1 MTSSGPALLR
11 RINLS
16 GAIALV
22 ISNTVGV
29 GILTTSG
36 YLARDLGEPS
46 LFLAIWLVGGLLAII
61 GALCYS
67 ELGINFPASGGEY
80 VFLTQAYGPVW
91 GFMTGW
97 TSFLA
102 GFAAPIAAAAL
113 AFAGYLSIFFPAFQ
127 ESNVYWQA
135 GSGLFSLRIG
145 GAQVLAAATIGAL
158 ALFNLFGVQRA
169 TNLQKLLTGAKIT
182 FLASFVALAFLAG
195 AGNWAN
201 FSLPSLRESSTPLA
215 AQFAVS
221 LYFVYVS
228 FSGWNA
234 ATYIAEEINDPLQ
247 NLPKALLIGTSIVIV
262 LYLALNAAFLYA
274 APLGVMKGVVAVGAL
289 ASSRLFGSQIAGLF
303 SLLMALALLATL
315 NALTT
320 VGPRVAYA
328 MARNGA
334 FFPVAAQVDP
344 QWRTPAPALLL
355 QACAS
360 MLMTMTSLPS
370 LFFFIGFT
378 LNFFALLSVAALFRF
393 RRRPGWRKIRWVS
406 TAWPAL
412 PVIFL
417 AIGIWM
423 TIFGFT
429 LEPKISLIACAIIG
443 VSALYYRH
451 RLERRKGDTAW
462 DASSTAN

>member
-1 MTSSGPALLR
+1 VTSNGPALLR

-46 LFLAIWLVGGLLAII
+46 LFLAIWVVGGVLAII
-61 GALCYS
+61 GAICYS

-80 VFLTQAYGPVW
+80 VYLTQAYGPAW

-102 GFAAPIAAAAL
+102 GFAAPVAAASL
-113 AFAGYLSIFFPAFQ
+113 AFADYLGTFFPAFQ
-127 ESNVYWQA
+127 QSNVYWQA
-135 GSGLFSLRIG
+135 GSGMFSLRLG
-145 GAQVLAAATIGAL
+145 GAQVLAAAAIGTLTL
-158 ALFNLFGVQRA
+158 ANLFGVQRA
-169 TNLQKLLTGAKIT
+169 SNLQKVLTGAK
-182 FLASFVALAFLAG
+182 LSVLGLFVLLAFLAG

-201 FSLPSLRESSTPLA
+201 FSLPALRESTTPLA
-215 AQFAVS
+215 AQFSVS

-228 FSGWNA
+228 YSGWNA
-234 ATYIAEEINDPLQ
+234 ATYIAEEIADPLE
-247 NLPKALLIGTSIVIV
+247 NLPKALLIGTGIVIL

-289 ASSRLFGSQIAGLF
+289 ASSRLFGSGVAGAF
-303 SLLMALALLATL
+303 SLLMAMALLATL
-315 NALTT
+315 NAMTT

-344 QWRTPAPALLL
+344 QWRTPVPALLM
-355 QACAS
+355 QATVS
-360 MLMTMTSLPS
+360 MLLTMTTLPG
-370 LFFFIGFT
+370 LFYFIGFT

-393 RRRPGWRKIRWVS
+393 RQRPGWRKIPWLS
-406 TAWPAL
+406 ATWPLL
-412 PVIFL
+412 PSIFL
-417 AIGIWM
+417 AIGAWM
-423 TIFGFT
+423 TLFGLT
-429 LEPKISLIACAIIG
+429 LEPKVSLAACVLIG
-443 VSALYYRH
+443 AGGLYYRS
-451 RLERRKGDTAW
+451 RSRRRKGETAW